1 MTRTVSRPLEEYLN
15 QDQRRIATNARG
27 QQVWV
32 KITPDDRLR
41 AINKLEHR
49 WPEIVKAREA
59 GESIEEIHRRL
70 VHVRDIGLTP
80 TCHPACSDAYDAGHL
95 QACHGECDPPCF
107 RDLLAAAYAQ
117 VETTLHELARRR
129 GWLMP

>member
-1 MTRTVSRPLEEYLN
+1 MTARTVSRPLEEYLN
-15 QDQRRIATNARG
+15 ADQRRIATNSRG
-27 QQVWV
+27 AQVWV
-32 KITPDDRLR
+32 RITPDDRLKV
-41 AINKLEHR
+41 INELEHR

-59 GESIEEIHRRL
+59 GETIEEIHRRL
-70 VHVRDIGLTP
+70 RVQVTLTP

-107 RDLLAAAYAQ
+107 RDLLAAAYAK
-117 VETTLHELARRR
+117 VETRLHELARRR